1 MFSSNGM
8 DIEQVKVILWP
19 PVDFYSTYTYAKVI
33 KREELMMAG
42 AGWVGW
48 VLATLGRVTHG

>member
-1 MFSSNGM
+1 M
-8 DIEQVKVILWP
+8 DIEQAKVILWP

-48 VLATLGRVTHG
+48 VLAPLVHVKHG